1 MASAFFTAAEHGG
14 VSVGFAVVLYI
25 VLHFGDTAFL
35 RPWGHHSDH
44 MLVGISET
52 LGCLC
57 AGKAP
62 GDILTVDLHKFV
74 LDEPTQDTK
83 HFTVMKPV
91 RIQAVVLSAGAYTT
105 FRNFAHPAI
114 VAGETKF

>member
-1 MASAFFTAAEHGG
+1 MSLLALLLYFILCSTGIAAGQVHIGT
-14 VSVGFAVVLYI
+14 
-25 VLHFGDTAFL
+25 TAFL

-44 MLVGISET
+44 ILVGISET

-62 GDILTVDLHKFV
+62 GDILTADLHKFV

-114 VAGETKF
+114 VAGVTKF

>member
-1 MASAFFTAAEHGG
+1 
-14 VSVGFAVVLYI
+14 
-25 VLHFGDTAFL
+25 
-35 RPWGHHSDH
+35 

-62 GDILTVDLHKFV
+62 GDILTADLHKFV

-83 HFTVMKPV
+83 HFTFMKPV
-91 RIQAVVLSAGAYTT
+91 RIQAVVLSAGAYTI

-114 VAGETKF
+114 VAGVTKF